1 MWVVSGSVD
10 SDSLLVSA
18 MSFQKM
24 YGLYGLKHNIVE
36 ICGDVTNAGRTEDQ
50 LLVKLSVKPSRE
62 D

>member
-1 MWVVSGSVD
+1 MGQWIVGVI
-10 SDSLLVSA
+10 
-18 MSFQKM
+18 SFQKM
-24 YGLYGLKHNIVE
+24 YDLYGLKHNIVE